1 MAAPVI
7 ASTCAYGGGNASY
20 VTSFLGVNYLIIAV
34 GFAVLAMVY
43 MASKLLP
50 GEKWRGLSM
59 ATIKSEMTQLVISVL
74 IIAILFASANIAC
87 NISTTMSRN
96 LIPTVGLPSNLSPF
110 GFADYYIGNLALNTG
125 LGLLSNI
132 YTLSITYSID
142 ARLFTILS
150 TYMSNELSL
159 IPNGPLTINIESG
172 YDAGMI
178 YGTTADT
185 YIVILAP
192 LVILTIGMLFIQYIA
207 LPMIQYLAFVVVL
220 PVAIIL
226 RSLSFTGANLRNTAN
241 AVLAIAIAAYL
252 IYPLTIS
259 FDSFAVSWIF
269 STSNPEYGCTNCL
282 SSAYQLQALPS
293 SFFSGSNSITVASYQ
308 LPTNLAGSLVQSTLF
323 SNLGSVYPPVMI
335 AQSEQLISEIGQFMF
350 IAVVLFAVN
359 IAITA
364 GFAMGL
370 TRALNSG
377 VEGATTFWSSL

>member
-185 YIVILAP
+185 YIAILAP